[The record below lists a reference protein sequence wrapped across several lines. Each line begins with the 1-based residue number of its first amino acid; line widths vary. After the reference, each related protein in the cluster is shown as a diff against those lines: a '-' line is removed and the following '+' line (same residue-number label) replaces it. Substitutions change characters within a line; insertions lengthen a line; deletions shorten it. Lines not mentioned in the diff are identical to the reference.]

1 MKCDICGIRNAV
13 LFVQQVSATRTVEL
27 HLCVECAKERGIN
40 VAGKNVEV
48 AFNNLLSGLLQNSEL
63 ANQISQ
69 PSSAC
74 PVCGKTLAD
83 LRRTKTAGCPE
94 CYTVF
99 KSEIFSILKSHG
111 IEGTYHGGLPKK
123 LAHVRSVL
131 TDRMMYQEK
140 LAEAV
145 AVEDYEKAAVYR
157 DRLKALETRSAQPY
171 DPEGDFDE

>member
-1 MKCDICGIRNAV
+1 MYRKCI
-13 LFVQQVSATRTVEL
+13 
-27 HLCVECAKERGIN
+27 LCEI
-40 VAGKNVEV
+40 
-48 AFNNLLSGLLQNSEL
+48 
-63 ANQISQ
+63 
-69 PSSAC
+69 
-74 PVCGKTLAD
+74 
-83 LRRTKTAGCPE
+83 
-94 CYTVF
+94 F

-123 LAHVRSVL
+123 LAHFRSVL

>member
-69 PSSAC
+69 PSSVC

-123 LAHVRSVL
+123 LAHFRSVL

>member
-123 LAHVRSVL
+123 LAHFRSVL

>member
-123 LAHVRSVL
+123 LAHFRSVL

-157 DRLKALETRSAQPY
+157 DRLKALETRSVQPY

>member
-69 PSSAC
+69 PSSSC

-123 LAHVRSVL
+123 LAHFRSVL

>member
-48 AFNNLLSGLLQNSEL
+48 AFNNLLSGILQDAGSS
-63 ANQISQ
+63 NQISQ
-69 PSSAC
+69 PSYAC
-74 PVCGKTLAD
+74 PVCGRTLAD
-83 LRRTKTAGCPE
+83 LKRIKSAGCPE

-99 KSEIFSILKSHG
+99 KSEIFSILKNHG
-111 IEGTYHGGLPKK
+111 IEGTYHGELPKK
-123 LAHVRSVL
+123 LAHFRSVL

-157 DRLKALETRSAQPY
+157 DRLRALETRSAQPY
-171 DPEGDFDE
+171 YSEGESDE

>member
-13 LFVQQVSATRTVEL
+13 LFVQQVSANRTVEL
-27 HLCVECAKERGIN
+27 HLCAECAKERGIN
-40 VAGKNVEV
+40 VAGQNVEV
-48 AFNNLLSGLLQNSEL
+48 AFNNLLSGLLQNPEL
-63 ANQISQ
+63 SNQIAQS
-69 PSSAC
+69 SSAC
-74 PVCGKTLAD
+74 PVCGRTLAD
-83 LRRTKTAGCPE
+83 LRRMKSAGCPE

-111 IEGTYHGGLPKK
+111 IEGTYHGELPKK
-123 LAHVRSVL
+123 LAHFRSIL

-171 DPEGDFDE
+171 YPEGDSDE